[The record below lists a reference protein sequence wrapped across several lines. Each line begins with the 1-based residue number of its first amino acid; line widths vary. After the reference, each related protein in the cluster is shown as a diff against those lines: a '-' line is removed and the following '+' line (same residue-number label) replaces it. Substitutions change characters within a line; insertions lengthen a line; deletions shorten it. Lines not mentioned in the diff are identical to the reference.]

1 MRRSYVA
8 TMADNSSGRLND
20 GQAGRIGVTQEDDLS
35 SEGQEGSDD
44 GGGDDDDD
52 DDDDDDEEEEEEEE
66 GGGEEEEEE
75 DTEYIILISFTLY
88 SWLHNSPMY
97 SCSRGSRRHQN
108 NPCKEI
114 LDCFFYAAPQSLVRR
129 AAATK
134 AARSSV

>member
-1 MRRSYVA
+1 MVVVMTTTTMMMMMMMMMRR
-8 TMADNSSGRLND
+8 R
-20 GQAGRIGVTQEDDLS
+20 RR
-35 SEGQEGSDD
+35 
-44 GGGDDDDD
+44 GGG
-52 DDDDDDEEEEEEEE
+52 
-66 GGGEEEEEE
+66 GGEEEEE
-75 DTEYIILISFTLY
+75 DTEYIILSFTLY
-88 SWLHNSPMY
+88 SWLHNSPVY